1 MLDCACVPGERKMHP
16 AASSQPESQ
25 GPAPAL
31 EATMTPLEMHELF
44 KRMVRDEVA
53 AGTLTFSRR
62 KRLIR
67 YATQV
72 GLSELHANVLIYE
85 ARREADA
92 EPIGPGP
99 SWLDRVAGL
108 GSIRWIRWIQIAL
121 AIALAFA
128 THVALRRMLQ

>member
-1 MLDCACVPGERKMHP
+1 M
-16 AASSQPESQ
+16 Q
-25 GPAPAL
+25 
-31 EATMTPLEMHELF
+31 F
-44 KRMVRDEVA
+44 RDEIT

-85 ARREADA
+85 ARREADL

-99 SWLDRVAGL
+99 SWLDRMAGL
-108 GSIRWIRWIQIAL
+108 GAIRWIRWIQIAL

-128 THVALRRMLQ
+128 THMALRQMLR

>member
-1 MLDCACVPGERKMHP
+1 MHP
-16 AASSQPESQ
+16 TSSSQPESQ
-25 GPAPAL
+25 GSAPVL

-44 KRMVRDEVA
+44 KRMVRDEVT

-85 ARREADA
+85 ARREADL
-92 EPIGPGP
+92 EPIGPAP
-99 SWLDRVAGL
+99 SWLDRMAGL
-108 GSIRWIRWIQIAL
+108 ASIRWIRWIQIAL

-128 THVALRRMLQ
+128 THMALRQMLR